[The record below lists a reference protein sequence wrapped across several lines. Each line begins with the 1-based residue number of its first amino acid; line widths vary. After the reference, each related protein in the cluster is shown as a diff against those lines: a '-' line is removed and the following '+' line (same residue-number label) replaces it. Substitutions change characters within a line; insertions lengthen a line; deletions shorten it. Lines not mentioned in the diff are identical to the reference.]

1 MSSVAAASQADHP
14 CTVVARASRQASR
27 EMHSTLESRNAALRA
42 VQEALI
48 SKKDEILAANQ
59 RDVERE
65 VKRGRCSEALMKRLV
80 LSEKKFDGLISGIDG
95 VLSLPDP
102 LQHVSMAKRLDEGL
116 DLYRVSCPIGVL
128 CVIFEARPDAA
139 VQIASLA
146 IKSANAV
153 ILKGGSEAIES
164 NTVIV
169 ETIQEGL
176 RKSGELPV
184 ESVQLVAT
192 RQDVHA
198 LLALD
203 EYIDL
208 VIPRGSNELVK
219 KIKASTKIPVMG
231 HADGI
236 CSVYVDVD
244 ADLDKV
250 VPLVVDAKT
259 NYPAAC
265 NSTETLLVHASVADK
280 ILPQLG
286 AALAKAGVTRMH
298 ADSVCMPLLRAG
310 AEAVGSSEV
319 VAATDEDWRTEWLC
333 LEISVKC
340 VKSVREAVAHINR
353 YGSGHTDAIVTESKE
368 TAEYFMSAVDSAGVY
383 HNASTRFADGFRYG
397 FGAEV
402 GVSTNRIHARGPVG
416 LEGLTTYKYRLYG
429 SGQAVSDYGS
439 ASEGKRVYLHTDLSN
454 SLP

>member
-1 MSSVAAASQADHP
+1 
-14 CTVVARASRQASR
+14 
-27 EMHSTLESRNAALRA
+27 MHSSATNARNAALLSVKTSLASHR
-42 VQEALI
+42 
-48 SKKDEILAANQ
+48 DDILAANA
-59 RDVERE
+59 RDVARE
-65 VKRGRCSEALMKRLV
+65 TRRGTCSAALMKRLV
-80 LSEKKFDGLISGIDG
+80 LGGAKFDALLAGIDG
-95 VLSLPDP
+95 VLALPDP
-102 LQHVSMAKRLDEGL
+102 LRRVSMARRLDAGL

-139 VQIASLA
+139 VQIAALA

-153 ILKGGSEAIES
+153 ILKGGSEAVES
-164 NTVIV
+164 NAALVAA
-169 ETIQEGL
+169 IQEGL
-176 RKSGELPV
+176 RAGGELPV

-208 VIPRGSNELVK
+208 VIPRGSNALVK
-219 KIKASTKIPVMG
+219 NIKASTKIPVMG

-236 CSVYVDVD
+236 CSVYVDAD
-244 ADLDKV
+244 ADLEKA

-265 NSTETLLVHASVADK
+265 NSTETLLVHADVADEV
-280 ILPQLG
+280 LPRIA
-286 AALAKAGVTRMH
+286 AALARAGVTKMH
-298 ADSVCMPLLRAG
+298 ADEMCLPLLRAG
-310 AEAVGSSEV
+310 LEGSAAGAGAGAGAAVV
-319 VAATDEDWRTEWLC
+319 VAATEEDWRTEWLS

-340 VKSVREAVAHINR
+340 VANMREAVAHINKF
-353 YGSGHTDAIVTESKE
+353 GSGHTDAILTESNE
-368 TAEYFMSAVDSAGVY
+368 TAEFFMRAVDSAGVY

-429 SGQAVSDYGS
+429 NGQGAGDYGS
-439 ASEGKRVYLHTDLSN
+439 AADGKRAYLHSDLPAT
-454 SLP
+454 LPTNQKA

>member
-1 MSSVAAASQADHP
+1 MQVPQ
-14 CTVVARASRQASR
+14 
-27 EMHSTLESRNAALRA
+27 
-42 VQEALI
+42 
-48 SKKDEILAANQ
+48 
-59 RDVERE
+59 
-65 VKRGRCSEALMKRLV
+65 RLV
-80 LSEKKFDGLISGIDG
+80 LGAAKFDGLLAGIDG
-95 VLSLPDP
+95 VISLPDP
-102 LQHVSMAKRLDEGL
+102 LTRVSMARRLDEGL

-139 VQIASLA
+139 VQIAALA

-164 NTVIV
+164 NTALIAA
-169 ETIQEGL
+169 IQEGL
-176 RKSGELPV
+176 RASGELPV

-208 VIPRGSNELVK
+208 VIPRGSNALVK

-244 ADLDKV
+244 ADLEKA

-265 NSTETLLVHASVADK
+265 NSTETLLVHADVVGK
-280 ILPQLG
+280 VLPRI
-286 AALAKAGVTRMH
+286 AEALARAGVTKMH
-298 ADSVCMPLLRAG
+298 ADEVCLPLLQAALKHKEEGKGDPNEEVLANG
-310 AEAVGSSEV
+310 AVVV
-319 VAATDEDWRTEWLC
+319 VAATEEDWSTEWLS
-333 LEISVKC
+333 LEIAVKC
-340 VKSVREAVAHINR
+340 VSNMREAVSHINR
-353 YGSGHTDAIVTESKE
+353 FGSGHTDAILTESKE
-368 TAEYFMSAVDSAGVY
+368 TAEFFMRAVDSAGVY

-429 SGQAVSDYGS
+429 HGQGAGDYGS
-439 ASEGKRVYLHTDLSN
+439 AADGKRSYLHSDLPAQ
-454 SLP
+454 LPTSA